1 MVEWYLG
8 TVGFSYKEWDG
19 VFYPLGMP
27 QRSYLAHY
35 SQIFNAVELD
45 STFYGTP
52 PPERVR
58 QWAQTAPAG
67 FKFCP
72 KTPREIT
79 HDLRLA
85 ETAMP
90 GMRVFLE
97 AMRHLGSKLG
107 PVLIQLP
114 PSFTAAQFDTVAAF
128 LNGLPADLRYAVEFR
143 HPSWYVSETAELL
156 KEQRMAWVSLD
167 YLDLPKQIG
176 LTTDFLY
183 IRWLGEHGRFE
194 QKNHEQLDATP
205 ELSWWWEYIQPHLG
219 HVQAIYG
226 FFNNDY
232 AGYSPGSCNRFKA
245 IVGLPKV
252 SPQLPQ
258 QDRLF

>member
-1 MVEWYLG
+1 M
-8 TVGFSYKEWDG
+8 S
-19 VFYPLGMP
+19 P
-27 QRSYLAHY
+27 RSYLAHY

-45 STFYGTP
+45 STFYGP
-52 PPERVR
+52 PPVERVR

-79 HDLRLA
+79 HDLRLIGA
-85 ETAMP
+85 QPAM
-90 GMRVFLE
+90 MTFLE
-97 AMRHLGSKLG
+97 AIGWLGDKLG
-107 PVLIQLP
+107 AILIQLP
-114 PSFTAAQFDTVAAF
+114 PSFTAVEFDTIAAF
-128 LNGLPADLRYAVEFR
+128 LTSLPSDLRYAVEFR

-156 KEQRMAWVSLD
+156 KAQGMAWVSLD

-194 QKNHEQLDATP
+194 QKNQEQIDATP
-205 ELSWWWEYIQPHLG
+205 ELTWWWNYIQPHLG
-219 HVQAIYG
+219 HVQTIYG

-232 AGYSPGSCNRFKA
+232 AGFSPGSCNRFKIIA
-245 IVGLPKV
+245 GLPITH
-252 SPQLPQ
+252 PQLPQ

>member
-8 TVGFSYKEWDG
+8 TVGFSYKDWDG
-19 VFYPLGMP
+19 VFYPAGMP

-52 PPERVR
+52 PIERVR

-79 HDLRLA
+79 HDLRLGGAA
-85 ETAMP
+85 EVMLTFLDT
-90 GMRVFLE
+90 MRW
-97 AMRHLGSKLG
+97 LGDKLG
-107 PVLIQLP
+107 AILIQLP
-114 PSFTAAQFDTVAAF
+114 PSFSAAEFDTLADF
-128 LNGLPADLRYAVEFR
+128 LAGLPADLRYAVEFR
-143 HPSWYVSETAELL
+143 HPSWYISETAELL
-156 KEQRMAWVSLD
+156 KSQGMAWVSLD

-194 QKNHEQLDATP
+194 QKDRERLDVS
-205 ELSWWWEYIQPHLG
+205 EDLNWWWEYIQPHLG
-219 HVQAIYG
+219 HVQTIYG
-226 FFNNDY
+226 FFNNDF
-232 AGYSPGSCNRFKA
+232 AGFSPGTCNRFKT
-245 IVGLPKV
+245 IVGLPPL
-252 SPQLPQ
+252 SPELPRQ
-258 QDRLF
+258 ARLF